1 MKKIISLAM
10 ADKFTKDY
18 INKGNIPYRQYITT
32 EEQMKLLKDH
42 LNDNTHKD
50 PMPISGTALLRGF
63 DPKGKE
69 FIAKAKNCML
79 RFEQPSEEQKD
90 LIEESKKKMDKIM
103 DESMIHV
110 NAALTEYVHQFKMY
124 PNNIEIKLIL
134 DNEVVDKT
142 TTHFIFSVQPILIP
156 E

>member
-1 MKKIISLAM
+1 MKKLISLAM

-18 INKGNIPYRQYITT
+18 INKGNTPYRQYIMT
-32 EEQMKLLKDH
+32 EDQVERFKCH
-42 LNDNTHKD
+42 LAMNTCKE
-50 PMPISGTALLRGF
+50 PIPING
-63 DPKGKE
+63 
-69 FIAKAKNCML
+69 ML

-110 NAALTEYVHQFKMY
+110 NAALTEYVHQFKTY

>member
-1 MKKIISLAM
+1 MKKLISLAM

-18 INKGNIPYRQYITT
+18 INKGNTPYRQYIMT
-32 EEQMKLLKDH
+32 EDQVERFKCH
-42 LNDNTHKD
+42 LAMNTCKE
-50 PMPISGTALLRGF
+50 PILING
-63 DPKGKE
+63 
-69 FIAKAKNCML
+69 ML

-103 DESMIHV
+103 DESMIRV
-110 NAALTEYVHQFKMY
+110 NAALTEYVRQFKMY

-142 TTHFIFSVQPILIP
+142 TTHFNFSVQPILIS